1 MSAGIFFEVTSLDAL
16 TPTLRAL
23 KAAAQDLTPAMD
35 EASEVM
41 LRGTLQR
48 FTDEEAPSGVPWR
61 KSVAAL
67 EEGRKTLTK
76 SGDLSNA
83 IDRESGG
90 DFAAVGI
97 YKVGGAGVY
106 AAIHQ
111 FGGTIKPKVGK
122 ALNTPF
128 GYRASVSI
136 PARPYLGFSDEDLIA
151 IDKILLGHL
160 LVAMSKGLSA

>member
-1 MSAGIFFEVTSLDAL
+1 MAQGIFFEVEAIDAL
-16 TPTLRAL
+16 TPTLQRL

-48 FTDEEAPSGVPWR
+48 FKDEEGPSGVPWQ
-61 KSVAAL
+61 KSAAAL

-83 IDRESGG
+83 VDRMSGS
-90 DFAAVGI
+90 DFAAVGVYRI
-97 YKVGGAGVY
+97 GGPGAY

-111 FGGTIKPKVGK
+111 FGGTIRPKAGK

-128 GYRASVSI
+128 GYRASVKM
-136 PARPYLGFSDEDLIA
+136 PARPYLGFSDDDLAA

-160 LVAMSKGLSA
+160 LTVLNQGLAA